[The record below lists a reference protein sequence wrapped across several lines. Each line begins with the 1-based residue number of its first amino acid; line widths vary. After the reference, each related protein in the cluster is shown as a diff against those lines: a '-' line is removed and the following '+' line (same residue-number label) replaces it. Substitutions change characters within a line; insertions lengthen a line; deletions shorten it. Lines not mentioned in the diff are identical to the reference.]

1 VKGPRGFQ
9 SGAAGPL
16 SIAGRPV
23 GATEGS
29 MVQRLLAFALLLTG
43 LTFLGAWT
51 WEQLD
56 MRWFQTTQNLRLA
69 ELQEARSRS
78 SVSSSSSSARTAR
91 EKPGAAAADPPVIG
105 DLIGKIEIG
114 RVGLSAIIAEGTD
127 SRTLRRAVGHVPS
140 TPLPGDAGN
149 VVLAGH
155 RDSFF
160 RALRSVE
167 EGDEI
172 EVTTPGA
179 TLRYA
184 VTAIEVVG
192 SEDTDV
198 MWPTKDKSLTLIT
211 CYPFHYI
218 GPAPDRYVVRARQL
232 D

>member
-1 VKGPRGFQ
+1 M
-9 SGAAGPL
+9 L
-16 SIAGRPV
+16 
-23 GATEGS
+23 
-29 MVQRLLAFALLLTG
+29 QRLLAIGLLLTG

-78 SVSSSSSSARTAR
+78 SVSPSTSSGRTAKG
-91 EKPGAAAADPPVIG
+91 KPGAIAADPPVTG

-140 TPLPGDAGN
+140 TPLPGDVGN

-160 RALRSVE
+160 RALRTVE

-192 SEDTDV
+192 AEDTDV
-198 MWPTKDKSLTLIT
+198 LWPTKEKSLTLIT

>member
-1 VKGPRGFQ
+1 M
-9 SGAAGPL
+9 L
-16 SIAGRPV
+16 
-23 GATEGS
+23 
-29 MVQRLLAFALLLTG
+29 QRLLAIGLLLTG

-78 SVSSSSSSARTAR
+78 SASPSTSSGRTAKG
-91 EKPGAAAADPPVIG
+91 KPGAIAADPPVTG

-140 TPLPGDAGN
+140 TPLPGDEGN

-160 RALRSVE
+160 RALRTVE

-192 SEDTDV
+192 AEDTDV
-198 MWPTKDKSLTLIT
+198 LWPTKEKSLTLIT

>member
-1 VKGPRGFQ
+1 MKRPRG
-9 SGAAGPL
+9 SWLGVAGPL

-23 GATEGS
+23 GTMEGS
-29 MVQRLLAFALLLTG
+29 TVQRLLAIGLLLTG

-56 MRWFQTTQNLRLA
+56 TRWFQATQNRRLA
-69 ELQEARSRS
+69 ELQQSRS
-78 SVSSSSSSARTAR
+78 SSPHGTKTSASSATRAK
-91 EKPGAAAADPPVIG
+91 EPPADNVPPHTG
-105 DLIGKIEIG
+105 DLIGKIDIG

-140 TPLPGDAGN
+140 TPLPGDEGN

-160 RALRSVE
+160 RALRTVE

-172 EVTTPGA
+172 DLTTPDA
-179 TLRYA
+179 TLRYEI
-184 VTAIEVVG
+184 TSIEVVG
-192 SEDTDV
+192 AEDTDV
-198 MWPTKDKSLTLIT
+198 LWPTKEKSLTLIT
-211 CYPFHYI
+211 CYPFHYL
-218 GPAPDRYVVRARQL
+218 GPAPDRFVVRARQL

>member
-1 VKGPRGFQ
+1 MNRPRG
-9 SGAAGPL
+9 SWLGAAGPL
-16 SIAGRPV
+16 SIAGRC
-23 GATEGS
+23 AGS
-29 MVQRLLAFALLLTG
+29 MDGSTVQRLLAVGLLLTG

-56 MRWFQTTQNLRLA
+56 TRWFQETQNRRLA
-69 ELQEARSRS
+69 ELQQTRS
-78 SVSSSSSSARTAR
+78 STPKSLTSSSSSATRAKGKPAPTVPPRT
-91 EKPGAAAADPPVIG
+91 G
-105 DLIGKIEIG
+105 DLIGKIDIG

-127 SRTLRRAVGHVPS
+127 NRTLRRAVGHVPS
-140 TPLPGDAGN
+140 TPLPGDDGN

-160 RALRSVE
+160 RALRTVE

-172 EVTTPGA
+172 ELTTPGA

-184 VTAIEVVG
+184 ITSIEVVG
-192 SEDTDV
+192 AEDTDV
-198 MWPTKDKSLTLIT
+198 LWPTKEKSLTLIT

>member
-1 VKGPRGFQ
+1 MKGPRGFQ

>member
-1 VKGPRGFQ
+1 VKRPRG
-9 SGAAGPL
+9 SWIGAAGPL
-16 SIAGRPV
+16 SIAGRP
-23 GATEGS
+23 AGS
-29 MVQRLLAFALLLTG
+29 MDGSTVQRLLAIGLLLTG

-56 MRWFQTTQNLRLA
+56 TRWFQETQNRRLA
-69 ELQEARSRS
+69 ELQQTRS
-78 SVSSSSSSARTAR
+78 SAPGSLTPSSSSATRSA
-91 EKPGAAAADPPVIG
+91 KPGATVLPHTG
-105 DLIGKIEIG
+105 DLIGKIDIG

-140 TPLPGDAGN
+140 TPLPGDDGN

-160 RALRSVE
+160 RALRTVR

-172 EVTTPGA
+172 ELTTPGA
-179 TLRYA
+179 TLRYEI
-184 VTAIEVVG
+184 TSIEVVG
-192 SEDTDV
+192 AEDTDV
-198 MWPTKDKSLTLIT
+198 LWPTREKSLTLIT

>member
-1 VKGPRGFQ
+1 VKGPRGFH
-9 SGAAGPL
+9 SGAGGPL

-23 GATEGS
+23 GAREGS
-29 MVQRLLAFALLLTG
+29 MVQRLLAIGLLLTG

-69 ELQEARSRS
+69 ELQKARSRP
-78 SVSSSSSSARTAR
+78 SVSSSTSSGRTAK
-91 EKPGAAAADPPVIG
+91 EKPEAAAAGPPVTG

-127 SRTLRRAVGHVPS
+127 NRTLRRAVGHVPS
-140 TPLPGDAGN
+140 TPLPGDEGN

-160 RALRSVE
+160 RALRTVE

-172 EVTTPGA
+172 QVTTPAA

-184 VTAIEVVG
+184 ITAIEVVG
-192 SEDTDV
+192 AEDTDV
-198 MWPTKDKSLTLIT
+198 LWPTKEKSLTLIT

>member
-1 VKGPRGFQ
+1 MPRG
-9 SGAAGPL
+9 SGLVAAGPL

-23 GATEGS
+23 GTMEGS
-29 MVQRLLAFALLLTG
+29 TVQRFLAVGLLLTG
-43 LTFLGAWT
+43 LTCLGAWT

-56 MRWFQTTQNLRLA
+56 MRWFQTTQNRRLA
-69 ELQEARSRS
+69 ELQKTRS
-78 SVSSSSSSARTAR
+78 STASTPSASSSSR
-91 EKPGAAAADPPVIG
+91 EKEKSAATDLPHTG
-105 DLIGKIEIG
+105 DLIGKIDIG

-127 SRTLRRAVGHVPS
+127 NRTLRRAVGHVPS
-140 TPLPGDAGN
+140 TPLPGDDGN
-149 VVLAGH
+149 AVLAGH

-160 RALRSVE
+160 RALRTVE

-179 TLRYA
+179 KLRYEI
-184 VTAIEVVG
+184 TSIEVVG
-192 SEDTDV
+192 AEDTDV
-198 MWPTKDKSLTLIT
+198 LWPTKEKSLTLIT

>member
-43 LTFLGAWT
+43 LTLLGAWT